1 MNTLKEV
8 VVFSEQGDPRDFK
21 TWSNVPYFFVKTL
34 EAKGITVH
42 TVNLSVQ
49 SRRHRYFTEAY
60 NFIAS
65 GTSKDIFYDYSRSAV
80 YYYYSRLK
88 IKQAVK
94 KYKNADAFI
103 FTTFSLSS
111 HNFSNKPSI
120 LFCDWTIK
128 HHIKYYLDREPVS
141 IELAPIQRQD
151 AVIEKADFVFVLFP
165 AMASRMLKKYTN
177 KNIHYIGNVINNLIA
192 SDDNAIEKKLKSNRL
207 LFVGTRKYLQGA
219 LDLIDVYVSLKK
231 YFPDL
236 LLDIIGLDAADIK
249 FLPEGVTCHGYLDK
263 GISSQAEKYYKLVIN
278 AKLFIN
284 TTPKWGAFSAC
295 LEAMYFYT
303 PVIVTAYKEFTET
316 FGESID
322 FGTFYKK
329 EENVLSEIIM
339 NILANPDY
347 KSLCINANEAVK
359 AHTWKQYV
367 DNMIKIIELKAS

>member
-34 EAKGITVH
+34 EDRGIIVH

-49 SRRHRYFTEAY
+49 SRRHRYFTKVFNFVASEA
-60 NFIAS
+60 
-65 GTSKDIFYDYSRSAV
+65 SKNIFYDYSRSAV

-111 HNFSNKPSI
+111 HNFSSKPSI

-128 HHIKYYLDREPVS
+128 HHIQYYLERDPTRL
-141 IELAPIQRQD
+141 ELAPIQRQD
-151 AVIEKADFVFVLFP
+151 NVIEKADFVFVLFP
-165 AMASRMLKKYTN
+165 AMAERMLKKYTN
-177 KNIHYIGNVINNLIA
+177 KNIHYIGNVINNLIV
-192 SDDNAIEKKLKSNRL
+192 SDDLIIEKKVKSNKL

-219 LDLIDVYVSLKK
+219 VDLINAYLLLKK
-231 YFPDL
+231 HFPEL
-236 LLDIIGLDAADIK
+236 LLDIIGLENTDIE
-249 FLPEGVTCHGYLDK
+249 FLPPGVTCHGYLDK
-263 GISSQAEKYYKLVIN
+263 GVSSQADQYYELVIN
-278 AKLFIN
+278 ARLFIN

-303 PVIVTAYKEFTET
+303 PVVVTAYKEFTET
-316 FGESID
+316 FGQSIA
-322 FGTFYKK
+322 FGAYYKT
-329 EENVLSEIIM
+329 EETDLADTIM
-339 NILANPDY
+339 QLLANPDY
-347 KSLCINANEAVK
+347 DSLCTKANEA
-359 AHTWKQYV
+359 AREHTWNQYV
-367 DNMIKIIELKAS
+367 DNMIRIIELKSE